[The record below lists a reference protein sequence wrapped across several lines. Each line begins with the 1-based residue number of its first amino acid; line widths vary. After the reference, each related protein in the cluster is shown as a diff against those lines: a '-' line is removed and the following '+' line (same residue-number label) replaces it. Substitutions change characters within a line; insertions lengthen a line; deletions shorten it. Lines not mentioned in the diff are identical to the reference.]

1 MSRHSVTVSQRSQ
14 SRKLKKKLIKQ
25 PTKLLEVMRRWKKK
39 SRKPEVR
46 VVKFVIED
54 SIANSANGAIYDEWF
69 YGGM

>member
-1 MSRHSVTVSQRSQ
+1 ME
-14 SRKLKKKLIKQ
+14 KK
-25 PTKLLEVMRRWKKK
+25 EVYE
-39 SRKPEVR
+39 KPEVR